1 MIGAPLCY
9 YGYTSAPKMAV
20 MDKQTL
26 KAEGQKKLRRAGDA
40 MMAAAAGAAFA
51 DAPAGS
57 SGDSKGTFG
66 GFDKAKK
73 ELAKAKAKTDA
84 KKPVAPPSVGKKD
97 DGPPGCEGGAA
108 WRGRGGDGGW
118 RGRVEASQV
127 RRGEG
132 EEG

>member
-84 KKPVAPPSVGKKD
+84 KKPVAPLSVGKKD
-97 DGPPGCEGGAA
+97 DGTPGGVMAALLGVGAA
-108 WRGRGGDGGW
+108 ATAVGA
-118 RGRVEASQV
+118 VALK
-127 RRGEG
+127 
-132 EEG
+132 

>member
-84 KKPVAPPSVGKKD
+84 KKPVAPPSVGKKE
-97 DGPPGCEGGAA
+97 DGPSGGVMAALLGVGAA
-108 WRGRGGDGGW
+108 ATAVGA
-118 RGRVEASQV
+118 VALKQAK
-127 RRGEG
+127 
-132 EEG
+132 